1 VIVKW
6 TRPTR
11 FQPEP
16 GKWFRLYKD
25 LPNYAEIRRKLR
37 RSSVR
42 FFETGEGYHGGYGGV
57 RLRAYTAIFV
67 PISRIDWFIRL
78 TGEDVDDRCLQ
89 AVIFS

>member
-1 VIVKW
+1 MILEWKSSV
-6 TRPTR
+6 R

-25 LPNYAEIRRKLR
+25 LPNYREIRRKLS

-42 FFETGEGYHGGYGGV
+42 FFETGEGYHGGYGGM

-67 PISRIDWFIRL
+67 PISRIDWFLRL
-78 TGEDVDDRCLQ
+78 TGGDVDARCLQ